1 MTPEQNYA
9 QQRAERLAAMEDQV
23 NDLIRRG
30 MKRRAATLC
39 LDLMD
44 AADTNADR
52 QKFAQMRGM
61 LIRSTRC
68 VREQSWCLAGQFQEG
83 M

>member
-1 MTPEQNYA
+1 MTPEQKYA
-9 QQRAERLAAMEDQV
+9 QQRSDLLAAMEVQV
-23 NDLIRRG
+23 SDLIRRG
-30 MKRRAATLC
+30 LKRRAATLC
-39 LDLMD
+39 LDLID

-68 VREQSWCLAGQFQEG
+68 VREQSWYLAGSYIG
-83 M
+83 